1 MKYAKISDDTRRAFI
16 EKVQQGACT
25 IKQAAKQ
32 FGIKFST
39 GKAILSLYKHE
50 GRVGKKQKR
59 SRKFKKELEEQQQQT
74 FKYLKEIPSV
84 EAKQVQE
91 VQNCQNNESYINSY
105 YPQYQ
110 NYQQWYQT
118 QIWLQYMNGHTLM
131 NYYNYGNII

>member
-1 MKYAKISDDTRRAFI
+1 MKYAKISVDTRKAFI
-16 EKVQQGACT
+16 EKVKQGACT

-50 GRVGKKQKR
+50 GRVGKKER
-59 SRKFKKELEEQQQQT
+59 RTRRFKKQIEEKENQT
-74 FKYLKEIPSV
+74 RKCLKDEPPI

-91 VQNCQNNESYINSY
+91 VQNCQNNQSYFNYSQ
-105 YPQYQ
+105 PQYY

-118 QIWLQYMNGHTLM
+118 QAWLQYMNGLSQM
-131 NYYNYGNII
+131 NCYNYRNIY

>member
-1 MKYAKISDDTRRAFI
+1 MKYAKITDETRLAFI
-16 EKVQQGACT
+16 EKVKQGTCT

-50 GRVGKKQKR
+50 GRVGKKER
-59 SRKFKKELEEQQQQT
+59 RTRRLKKQIEEQEKQT
-74 FKYLKEIPSV
+74 YKCLKDEPFV

-91 VQNCQNNESYINSY
+91 VSNCQNSSTYFHSYQ
-105 YPQYQ
+105 PQYY

-118 QIWLQYMNGHTLM
+118 QMWQQYMNGQSPM
-131 NYYNYGNII
+131 NYYIFRNIF